1 MNEPGRQIHRTPA
14 TAMIS
19 TDNTSQQMADSFP
32 TNKIQIVWI
41 PRGRVFWP
49 AELTD
54 ASSRS
59 GSICVYLGA
68 SRARIMMPDEDKALP
83 FGENLERYWNQSF
96 EPDFVD
102 AVLEGIRI
110 SGEGQKIGRH
120 LIRRRS
126 EEESS
131 FESES
136 ESKSDNAVDDNTII
150 ALGTRIRIRAADAI
164 HPKLQVYAKTE
175 AVIIEP
181 PRNPDSWYCVQLND
195 GNIVKIRRS
204 AFQTLDIHKG
214 GIPNI
219 EVRSSA
225 PSDRDRKRGLSQRP
239 SLYRRN
245 APRESKLKRKMVSV
259 EVSDS
264 PKRRKHQG
272 KSRGAKSNLVG
283 KHVVIEC
290 GRYKGETGHVIRG
303 GNGYYCVQLEGR
315 NSAGGNVMKRS
326 SDLRPIP
333 FPASDSDANR
343 KSTKLPYRL
352 SKGQGQD
359 TDASSPSSK
368 TESWVNRKV
377 YVRAGKHQGKTGI
390 VRRSGH
396 GFYCVSIKAVGD
408 VMKRASD
415 LKLYED
421 KGKKQS
427 RDEFDVTLKSA
438 ASILMDMMAVAD
450 SEDHE
455 AAVSDENCTQTI
467 SSVPVVKSKN
477 ASENLPE
484 VELKTPIL
492 RATDQRDVLNWS
504 YANRTQALSNN
515 SKADAE
521 NKIHSVQLPQ
531 ATGKHTIDTF
541 NVQHSLST
549 YW

>member
-1 MNEPGRQIHRTPA
+1 
-14 TAMIS
+14 
-19 TDNTSQQMADSFP
+19 
-32 TNKIQIVWI
+32 
-41 PRGRVFWP
+41 
-49 AELTD
+49 LTKL
-54 ASSRS
+54 
-59 GSICVYLGA
+59 ILGQ
-68 SRARIMMPDEDKALP
+68 E
-83 FGENLERYWNQSF
+83 
-96 EPDFVD
+96 
-102 AVLEGIRI
+102 
-110 SGEGQKIGRH
+110 IGRH

-126 EEESS
+126 EEDSS

-136 ESKSDNAVDDNTII
+136 DSKCDSAVDDNTII

-195 GNIVKIRRS
+195 GNVVKIRRS

-214 GIPNI
+214 GIPND
-219 EVRSSA
+219 EMRSLA
-225 PSDRDRKRGLSQRP
+225 PSYRDQKRRLSQRP

-245 APRESKLKRKMVSV
+245 APRESKLKRKMISV

-272 KSRGAKSNLVG
+272 KSRGGKSNLVG

-333 FPASDSDANR
+333 FPASNDSNANH

-352 SKGQGQD
+352 SKGQGLD
-359 TDASSPSSK
+359 ADASSPSNK

-396 GFYCVSIKAVGD
+396 GFYCVSIKSVGD

-415 LKLYED
+415 LQLYED
-421 KGKKQS
+421 KANKES
-427 RDEFDVTLKSA
+427 RDEFDVALKTA
-438 ASILMDMMAVAD
+438 ASILMDMMAIAAD
-450 SEDHE
+450 SEDHQE
-455 AAVSDENCTQTI
+455 EVSDENCAPQAVSSI
-467 SSVPVVKSKN
+467 SVAKSKN
-477 ASENLPE
+477 IPENLPE
-484 VELKTPIL
+484 AELKTPIL
-492 RATDQRDVLNWS
+492 RATDQRDVLSWS
-504 YANRTQALSNN
+504 YAKRTQALSNN
-515 SKADAE
+515 SKADTE
-521 NKIHSVQLPQ
+521 DSMHPVQLLPQ
-531 ATGKHTIDTF
+531 STGKHINTLAQSTGKHINTF
-541 NVQHSLST
+541 NVHHSLST